1 MFLEA
6 SSSNVC
12 ATASST
18 GKLSHSTR
26 RLCRLSVTAAFKSLH
41 ARHGLGRTPPPPLPR
56 APGVP
61 RWLGMEGGARGGK
74 AAALTAPADASWGGR
89 RPPGPD
95 AGGIA
100 WEQELLETFHTKA
113 PISRSLGLRSRPVEL
128 PILPARQQRV
138 S

>member
-1 MFLEA
+1 MATLVDRMR
-6 SSSNVC
+6 VC
-12 ATASST
+12 MQGGRAW
-18 GKLSHSTR
+18 
-26 RLCRLSVTAAFKSLH
+26 LH
-41 ARHGLGRTPPPPLPR
+41 ARHGLGRTPTPPPPR

-89 RPPGPD
+89 RPLGPD